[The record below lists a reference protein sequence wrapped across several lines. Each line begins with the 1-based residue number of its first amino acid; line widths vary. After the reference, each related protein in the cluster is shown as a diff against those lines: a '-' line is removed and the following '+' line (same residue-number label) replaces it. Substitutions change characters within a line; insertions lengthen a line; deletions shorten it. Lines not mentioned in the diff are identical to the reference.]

1 MRQRKQKA
9 RCCDKFRAGRKRG
22 TSHHLLFA
30 VCCLLFANSTMG
42 NFRDLL
48 ESDSI
53 HVFDG
58 AMGTMLY
65 AKGVYINRCY
75 DELNIS
81 NPDLVREVHAEYCR
95 AGADILETN
104 TFGATAP
111 KLAQYGLEANLHEI
125 NCRPRASPAA
135 GGGDDCYVAG
145 AVGPLGLRIEP
156 YGPTSYDEAKD
167 LFKATDRGAARR
179 RRRSVSARNLL
190 RRL

>member
-1 MRQRKQKA
+1 MEP
-9 RCCDKFRAGRKRG
+9 FR
-22 TSHHLLFA
+22 
-30 VCCLLFANSTMG
+30 N
-42 NFRDLL
+42 LL

-125 NCRPRASPAA
+125 NVAAARLAREAGCSISIDEKALADSAISLQQEISLSLGRTTTLRAALDRWTKETGDSVPANPTPSVPLH
-135 GGGDDCYVAG
+135 GGRQHLQPAFKRGPMPG
-145 AVGPLGLRIEP
+145 AEHNAAAITAP
-156 YGPTSYDEAKD
+156 GPTTS
-167 LFKATDRGAARR
+167 T
-179 RRRSVSARNLL
+179 N
-190 RRL
+190 